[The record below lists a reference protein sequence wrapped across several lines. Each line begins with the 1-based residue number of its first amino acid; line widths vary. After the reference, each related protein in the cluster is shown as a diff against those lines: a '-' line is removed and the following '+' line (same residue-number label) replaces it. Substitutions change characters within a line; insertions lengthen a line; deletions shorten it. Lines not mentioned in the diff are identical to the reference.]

1 MLHQIKL
8 PSYGNA
14 LQEFLNFQL
23 QLITFACTPAQSYP
37 LSKDAVQREF
47 TGEVGCWLYNKLWP
61 KGKPETKF
69 HGHLKKLIDYVA
81 CHQSKTIGTDII
93 DAYKHDIDFHEH
105 FDDSTFQFCYRK
117 LDKKTQASVQPLM
130 KHCYQLLH

>member
-23 QLITFACTPAQSYP
+23 QLITFACTPARSYP
-37 LSKDAVQREF
+37 LTKDAVQREF
-47 TGEVGCWLYNKLWP
+47 TGEVGNWLYNKLWP

-81 CHQSKTIGTDII
+81 CDQSKTVGTDII
-93 DAYKHDIDFHEH
+93 DAYKHDIGFHEH
-105 FDDSTFQFCYRK
+105 FDDLTFQFCYRK
-117 LDKKTQASVQPLM
+117 LNKETRKLSRTTNEA
-130 KHCYQLLH
+130 LL